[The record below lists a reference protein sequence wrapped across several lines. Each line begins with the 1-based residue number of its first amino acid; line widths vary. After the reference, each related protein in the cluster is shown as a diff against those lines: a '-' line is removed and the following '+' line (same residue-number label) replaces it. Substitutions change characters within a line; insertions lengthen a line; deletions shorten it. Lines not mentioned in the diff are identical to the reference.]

1 MTFDEWV
8 DCYNNKNPQDPFK
21 RDERKMLMFDE
32 NKGFC
37 EVFFED
43 GMVFIGQV
51 CGDARH
57 WLKHIENTARQMGIN
72 RGGTVNI
79 RSQIL
84 AYIRLFGYR
93 LTEVIDLPDGNKQ
106 YIATNKDTGK
116 WLRASPAFVY
126 EDGKVAYGVTWEI

>member
-8 DCYNNKNPQDPFK
+8 DFYNSKNPQDPFK

-37 EVFFED
+37 EVFFD
-43 GMVFIGQV
+43 NGMVFIGQL
-51 CGDARH
+51 CGDARY
-57 WLKHIENTARQMGIN
+57 WLKNIEDTARKIGIN

-84 AYIRLFGYR
+84 AYIRLFGYK
-93 LTEVIDLPDGNKQ
+93 LTEVIALPDGHKQ
-106 YIATNKDTGK
+106 YLAKHKKTGK
-116 WLRASPAFVY
+116 WFRASPAFVY

>member
-8 DCYNNKNPQDPFK
+8 DFYNSKNPQDPFK

-32 NKGFC
+32 DKGFC
-37 EVFFED
+37 EVFFD
-43 GMVFIGQV
+43 NGMVFIGQL
-51 CGDARH
+51 CGDARY
-57 WLKHIENTARQMGIN
+57 WLKNIEETARKIGIN

-84 AYIRLFGYR
+84 AYIRLFGYK
-93 LTEVIDLPDGNKQ
+93 LTEVIALPDGNKQ
-106 YIATNKDTGK
+106 YLAKHKKTGK
-116 WLRASPAFVY
+116 WLRASPAFIY